1 MPSVRF
7 FRSERVRRHDRLHR
21 QDKDNSE
28 KRGPGAE
35 GTSTG
40 DETEAESEEAQRKT
54 LGEIGEELYYACLS
68 HGMLPTDW
76 GHQTYGENLDWLN
89 AANEREAASYERIK
103 VEAWHYGVAF
113 HAAYAAAWSNQSPYP
128 KSPAEMFK
136 PSDGE
141 HIPSDLSEEEVRARQ
156 ERMWDLEMNRM
167 AAGLEIA
174 AARQQA
180 DQA

>member
-1 MPSVRF
+1 
-7 FRSERVRRHDRLHR
+7 
-21 QDKDNSE
+21 
-28 KRGPGAE
+28 
-35 GTSTG
+35 
-40 DETEAESEEAQRKT
+40 
-54 LGEIGEELYYACLS
+54 
-68 HGMLPTDW
+68 MLPTDW